1 MDENGHYSMKILD
14 RLYDIV
20 GENHAFEERE
30 GGKYGDDWTRSYV
43 FKPLAVVR
51 PADTQQVSEVVKL
64 ANAEKI
70 GLVSFEGKYMPC
82 RRNLCRRGIEM
93 SLERLNTIREMRKS
107 SCIAVVESGVV
118 LTGVHHAVNAYDI
131 IFPMN
136 FGA

>member
-1 MDENGHYSMKILD
+1 M
-14 RLYDIV
+14 
-20 GENHAFEERE
+20 
-30 GGKYGDDWTRSYV
+30 
-43 FKPLAVVR
+43 R

-107 SCIAVVESGVV
+107 SCIAAVESGVV
-118 LTGVHHAVNAYDI
+118 LTSLHHAVDAYDL

-136 FGA
+136 FGAKGSAKLGGMLSTNAGGSNVLRYGNTRDLCLGIEVVLPNGGIMN